1 MQFHLNGESTAL
13 AESCTL
19 ETFLTQQALNQPG
32 TAVAI
37 NQQVIPRSLWSETF
51 IRDNDDVDVFRAIAG
66 G

>member
-1 MQFHLNGESTAL
+1 MQFHLNGELTAL
-13 AESCTL
+13 AESSTL